1 MKQKIKTKE
10 IIMKQREIDN
20 TIQEIRVAERDGTD
34 NMIKKYVNQAG
45 LSPKQQNSYLLSS
58 KKFMR
63 ESVLIKK
70 EEDEQ
75 KYAVLTS

>member
-58 KKFMR
+58 KKFIR

>member
-58 KKFMR
+58 KKFIR

-70 EEDEQ
+70 EEDE
-75 KYAVLTS
+75 KRYAVLTS